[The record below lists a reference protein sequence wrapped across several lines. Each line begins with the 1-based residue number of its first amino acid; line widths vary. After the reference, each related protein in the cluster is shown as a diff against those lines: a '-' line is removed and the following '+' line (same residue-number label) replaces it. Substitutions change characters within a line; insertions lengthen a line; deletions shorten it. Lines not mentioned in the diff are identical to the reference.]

1 MSEREQ
7 FDRALAVASR
17 LKDKALQGEM
27 RDLIN
32 FNAASRF
39 IERELIGEAEAYALA
54 IDHPEGF
61 AIAVAALVD
70 KFKEKPEEKD
80 RLLALVAKA
89 DERLLLHL
97 AGAVIWL
104 DQAQGE
110 AFLWR
115 AMNSFNESGADLSG
129 AAEASIRV
137 ERGDFATGQVIG
149 LMTWR
154 QL

>member
-1 MSEREQ
+1 
-7 FDRALAVASR
+7 
-17 LKDKALQGEM
+17 
-27 RDLIN
+27 
-32 FNAASRF
+32 
-39 IERELIGEAEAYALA
+39 
-54 IDHPEGF
+54 
-61 AIAVAALVD
+61 
-70 KFKEKPEEKD
+70 
-80 RLLALVAKA
+80 
-89 DERLLLHL
+89 LLHL